1 MQQLF
6 ILSSNPKELRTILS
20 VDVLDST
27 SSAIWEFTQ
36 RPKTI
41 YRFLFE
47 FSLLVRFIK
56 IKMFWDKEHGFNIC
70 HSVINA

>member
-6 ILSSNPKELRTILS
+6 ILISNPKELRTILS
-20 VDVLDST
+20 VDVLDYT
-27 SSAIWEFTQ
+27 SSANWEFTQ
-36 RPKTI
+36 KPKTI
-41 YRFLFE
+41 YRFHLE

-56 IKMFWDKEHGFNIC
+56 IKMSWDKEHGFNIC